1 MDEFLQNVVYPI
13 CTNIV
18 SPLLLFLIA
27 SWLMKVNWIS
37 RVVARIYQTVVT
49 GLKMNLDDNSD
60 DAPTKDAIDATDPKI
75 TYRSDISHENGVL
88 QKISKDYGA
97 INDWKIRT
105 FYLISRNMLSDNKFI
120 NFKIKGHNAINIGIA
135 TQKLN
140 DMFLKGVGNENDVI
154 DGKGKIRI
162 YIYQETGDEGNFYL
176 VRFGKHVLDKPVLLE
191 KES

>member
-60 DAPTKDAIDATDPKI
+60 DAPTKDAIDATDSKI

-120 NFKIKGHNAINIGIA
+120 NLVDCKINPNAVRTKKIS
-135 TQKLN
+135 
-140 DMFLKGVGNENDVI
+140 FL
-154 DGKGKIRI
+154 
-162 YIYQETGDEGNFYL
+162 
-176 VRFGKHVLDKPVLLE
+176 
-191 KES
+191 